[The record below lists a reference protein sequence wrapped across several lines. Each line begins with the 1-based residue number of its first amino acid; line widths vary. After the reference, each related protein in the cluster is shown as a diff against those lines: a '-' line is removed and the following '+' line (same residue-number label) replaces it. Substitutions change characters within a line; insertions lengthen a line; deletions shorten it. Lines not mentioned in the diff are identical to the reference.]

1 MEQLK
6 IKLDKTKVRR
16 LKLLQTDFKTIR
28 NKDLFLQICMQE
40 CVKIMAC
47 SLASLY
53 HKNFIDHQ
61 SPSWHCDA
69 AFILFF
75 IFFLKQL
82 QIILPA
88 LIAQHGTRFFSR
100 TGHFRGCWRSFSP
113 LGKQS
118 TLRTDSFSA
127 PAPTITPA
135 PTTEDFHP
143 PPPLSLPLLPPS
155 LTSFFLCTTQ
165 TPTQKKKKKKK
176 KSPAFSTLYH
186 PISLYTGPC
195 RPVSSVKHP
204 RSPLLFFPFCLLYCN
219 HFAGPETC
227 GCAGSGTKK
236 REAERKRSY
245 MGTELRLNIYQKK
258 PSGVAMSVQR
268 GLALFL

>member
-1 MEQLK
+1 
-6 IKLDKTKVRR
+6 
-16 LKLLQTDFKTIR
+16 
-28 NKDLFLQICMQE
+28 
-40 CVKIMAC
+40 MAC

-143 PPPLSLPLLPPS
+143 PRSVCLFSHLLSLLSFSVQHRPP
-155 LTSFFLCTTQ
+155 
-165 TPTQKKKKKKK
+165 
-176 KSPAFSTLYH
+176 
-186 PISLYTGPC
+186 
-195 RPVSSVKHP
+195 P
-204 RSPLLFFPFCLLYCN
+204 R
-219 HFAGPETC
+219 
-227 GCAGSGTKK
+227 
-236 REAERKRSY
+236 RRKRRRKNHQLSAHS
-245 MGTELRLNIYQKK
+245 TTLSLCI
-258 PSGVAMSVQR
+258 
-268 GLALFL
+268 

>member
-1 MEQLK
+1 
-6 IKLDKTKVRR
+6 
-16 LKLLQTDFKTIR
+16 
-28 NKDLFLQICMQE
+28 
-40 CVKIMAC
+40 MAC

-143 PPPLSLPLLPPS
+143 PPRSVCLFSHLLSLLSFSVQHRPPPRRRKRRRKNHQLSAHSTTLSLCIQDPVGPFPLSNTPGLP
-155 LTSFFLCTTQ
+155 SFFFLFVCFTVIILLA
-165 TPTQKKKKKKK
+165 QKRVGVLAVVQKNE
-176 KSPAFSTLYH
+176 
-186 PISLYTGPC
+186 
-195 RPVSSVKHP
+195 RQ
-204 RSPLLFFPFCLLYCN
+204 
-219 HFAGPETC
+219 
-227 GCAGSGTKK
+227 
-236 REAERKRSY
+236 REREV
-245 MGTELRLNIYQKK
+245 TWEL
-258 PSGVAMSVQR
+258 S
-268 GLALFL
+268 

>member
-40 CVKIMAC
+40 SVKIMAC

-61 SPSWHCDA
+61 LPSCHCDA

-75 IFFLKQL
+75 YFFFLINSKL
-82 QIILPA
+82 FCPL
-88 LIAQHGTRFFSR
+88 LSRNTAQDFFSR
-100 TGHFRGCWRSFSP
+100 TGHFRGCWKSFSP

-143 PPPLSLPLLPPS
+143 PPLSSPLLPPS

-204 RSPLLFFPFCLLYCN
+204 QSPLLFFPFCLLYCN

>member
-1 MEQLK
+1 
-6 IKLDKTKVRR
+6 
-16 LKLLQTDFKTIR
+16 
-28 NKDLFLQICMQE
+28 
-40 CVKIMAC
+40 MAC

-143 PPPLSLPLLPPS
+143 PPPSAQFASSPTFSHFFLSLYNIDPHPEEEKEEEKITSFQHTLPPYLS
-155 LTSFFLCTTQ
+155 VYRTLSARFLCQ
-165 TPTQKKKKKKK
+165 TP
-176 KSPAFSTLYH
+176 
-186 PISLYTGPC
+186 
-195 RPVSSVKHP
+195 PVSPPFFSFLFA
-204 RSPLLFFPFCLLYCN
+204 LL
-219 HFAGPETC
+219 
-227 GCAGSGTKK
+227 
-236 REAERKRSY
+236 
-245 MGTELRLNIYQKK
+245 
-258 PSGVAMSVQR
+258 
-268 GLALFL
+268 